1 MDVPNVSSS
10 MQRIM
15 RADLSTAEQESTQ
28 KVAQTEAEATLAEN
42 LSPTASLRPGR
53 QATIKSRTQATV
65 KAEQMREKGINLPIQ
80 EIEDMAKE
88 FEEQS
93 QGELDHKALLSL
105 LGQIK
110 KGDKPGDILKL
121 LQKYFGDVTLMDHA
135 LEFLLAACHPD
146 LKEVLI
152 EVKRDLNQQFGREI
166 AAGRN
171 VREDVLEASRD
182 GLDTPAT
189 LRDLYR
195 NITGTPR
202 ETTTLFNELANKYP
216 YKKLREVIR
225 YLLHS
230 VGSDL
235 KSKGPSIP
243 RGLLHNLLKEVRSLQ
258 AILGLYNFFKG
269 RMPLLK
275 KLLEKEGIP
284 LPPELTF
291 EALARQFMG
300 VIDDRYPSP
309 EKILQSAVKLGID
322 KSVLAKI
329 YTFSQERDAV
339 REVAFNLIYR
349 SLEHRYQVS
358 DALIGAL
365 DILEDQLE
373 DMISKQK
380 DLDEDN
386 F

>member
-15 RADLSTAEQESTQ
+15 QADLSTSKQEATQ
-28 KVAQTEAEATLAEN
+28 KLAQTESEATLAEN

-53 QATIKSRTQATV
+53 QADIKSRTQATV
-65 KAEQMREKGINLPIQ
+65 KAEQMREKGMNLPIK
-80 EIEDMAKE
+80 EIEKMADEFKE
-88 FEEQS
+88 RNP
-93 QGELDHKALLSL
+93 ELDPKALLAL
-105 LGQIK
+105 RDMIK
-110 KGDKPGDILKL
+110 KGDSPEKILETIKR
-121 LQKYFGDVTLMDHA
+121 FFEDVSLMDEA
-135 LEFLLAACHPD
+135 LEFLLATCSAD
-146 LKEVLI
+146 MKEQLL
-152 EVKRDLNQQFGREI
+152 EAKRALNQYFGREI

-171 VREDVLEASRD
+171 AQEAALEASRE
-182 GLDTPAT
+182 GLDTPAS

-202 ETTTLFNELANKYP
+202 ETTTLFEELANKYS

-243 RGLLHNLLKEVRSLQ
+243 KGLLHNLLKEVRGLQ

-275 KLLEKEGIP
+275 KLLEKEKMP
-284 LPPELTF
+284 VPPELTF
-291 EALARQFMG
+291 EALAKQFMG
-300 VIDDRYPSP
+300 LVDDRYPSP
-309 EKILQSAVKLGID
+309 EKILQSAAKLGID
-322 KSVLAKI
+322 KSIIAKI

-349 SLEHRYQVS
+349 SLEHREQVS
-358 DALIGAL
+358 KALIGAL
-365 DILEDQLE
+365 ESLEDELD
-373 DMISKQK
+373 DMIAKQEEEE
-380 DLDEDN
+380 EDD

>member
-1 MDVPNVSSS
+1 MDVPNISSS

-15 RADLSTAEQESTQ
+15 QATATTKEEEAAQ
-28 KVAQTEAEATLAEN
+28 KLAQTESEATLAEN

-53 QATIKSRTQATV
+53 QADIKSRTQATV
-65 KAEQMREKGINLPIQ
+65 KAEQMREKGMNLPIK
-80 EIEDMAKE
+80 EIEQMADEFKE
-88 FEEQS
+88 RNP
-93 QGELDHKALLSL
+93 ELDPKALLAL
-105 LGQIK
+105 RDMIK
-110 KGDKPGDILKL
+110 KGDSPEKILETIKR
-121 LQKYFGDVTLMDHA
+121 FFEDVSLMDEA
-135 LEFLLAACHPD
+135 LEFLLATCNAD
-146 LKEVLI
+146 MKEQLL
-152 EVKRDLNQQFGREI
+152 EAKRALNQYFGREI

-171 VREDVLEASRD
+171 VQEAALEASRE
-182 GLDTPAT
+182 GLDTPAS

-202 ETTTLFNELANKYP
+202 ETTTLFEELANKYA

-243 RGLLHNLLKEVRSLQ
+243 RGLLHNLLKEVRGLQ
-258 AILGLYNFFKG
+258 AILGLFNFFKG

-275 KLLEKEGIP
+275 KLLEKEKMP
-284 LPPELTF
+284 MPPELTF
-291 EALARQFMG
+291 EALAKQFMG
-300 VIDDRYPSP
+300 LVDDRYPSP
-309 EKILQSAVKLGID
+309 EKILQSAAKLGID
-322 KSVLAKI
+322 KSIIAKI

-349 SLEHRYQVS
+349 SLEHREQVS
-358 DALIGAL
+358 KALIGAL
-365 DILEDQLE
+365 ESLEDELD
-373 DMISKQK
+373 DMIAKQEEEA
-380 DLDEDN
+380 EDD